1 MERPIMGTQQDFFN
15 EHLSKTPIIAILRG
29 FSAERAVKLAEEAWN
44 SGIGLV
50 EVPIQDESGRIAL
63 NAVASRAND
72 LGRQVGAGTVL
83 KADDVN
89 FAHSIGCSFTVA
101 PGFDPQVVERAT
113 SLNVY
118 HLPGVATA
126 TEVSNAQSLGL
137 IWQKA
142 FPARELGVG
151 WISSMQGPF
160 PAVKFIAT
168 GGIDVS
174 NLSTF
179 LDGGAHA
186 LGIGSAFSDP
196 QILSAIRN
204 HERNS
209 RQ

>member
-1 MERPIMGTQQDFFN
+1 
-15 EHLSKTPIIAILRG
+15 
-29 FSAERAVKLAEEAWN
+29 
-44 SGIGLV
+44 
-50 EVPIQDESGRIAL
+50 
-63 NAVASRAND
+63 
-72 LGRQVGAGTVL
+72 
-83 KADDVN
+83 
-89 FAHSIGCSFTVA
+89 
-101 PGFDPQVVERAT
+101 
-113 SLNVY
+113 
-118 HLPGVATA
+118 
-126 TEVSNAQSLGL
+126 
-137 IWQKA
+137 
-142 FPARELGVG
+142 
-151 WISSMQGPF
+151 MQGPF

>member
-1 MERPIMGTQQDFFN
+1 MMGNQEDFFN

-29 FSAERAVKLAEEAWN
+29 FSAERAVKLAEEAWD
-44 SGIGLV
+44 SGIELV

-63 NAVASRAND
+63 NAVASRASA

-101 PGFDPQVVERAT
+101 PGFDPQVAKRAT

-126 TEVSNAQSLGL
+126 TEVANAQSFGL

-142 FPARELGVG
+142 FPARELGFG
-151 WISSMQGPF
+151 WIASMKGPF
-160 PAVKFIAT
+160 PAVKFVAT
-168 GGIDVS
+168 GGVDAS

-196 QILSAIRN
+196 QILETIRN
-204 HERNS
+204 HERTT
-209 RQ
+209 RP